1 MRTIETPPRS
11 LMQVYRS
18 LPEGTL
24 AELIDNNLI
33 MSPAPQFIHQQIQK
47 KITRALDQWVE
58 DQGLG
63 FVVPAPFDVFL
74 DNTGNAVQPDITVI
88 LKGNPGK
95 LDQSFFGTPDLIVEV
110 LSPGNSH
117 YDLVKKRDLY
127 EKFGVKEYWVVDPL
141 TKDVTGFFLQVA
153 RFIQLPSDQGKIESR
168 LLGCQLVF

>member
-1 MRTIETPPRS
+1 
-11 LMQVYRS
+11 MQVYQS

-88 LKGNPGK
+88 LKGNPGN
-95 LDQSFFGTPDLIVEV
+95 LAVIRYS
-110 LSPGNSH
+110 
-117 YDLVKKRDLY
+117 Y
-127 EKFGVKEYWVVDPL
+127 
-141 TKDVTGFFLQVA
+141 
-153 RFIQLPSDQGKIESR
+153 
-168 LLGCQLVF
+168 VFWFRILRKSAV